1 MHLHHSILGNNLMFI
16 RAEQEEKKKK
26 TSSSDM
32 HLPYRRQLL

>member
-16 RAEQEEKKKK
+16 RAGGEEKK